1 MSNYIESKKQL
12 NKIRDKYGCKG
23 EVLFR
28 TSLQYII
35 EYGQS
40 NFKDQEWYQ
49 KVLNGTN
56 ARHDKAEAEGKLL
69 WIGRD
74 FEIAILECA
83 KELAEVNSYDLMIYM
98 QREVFL
104 SNEGID
110 PQRAIQLLK
119 NCMSI
124 LEFSHDDSDYIKAD
138 FRDADFNDDE
148 LEILGYG
155 YLIEEEE

>member
-1 MSNYIESKKQL
+1 MSSYAENKKKLDNIKSK
-12 NKIRDKYGCKG
+12 YYCKG
-23 EVLFR
+23 DVLFK
-28 TSLQYII
+28 TAIQTMI
-35 EYGQS
+35 ECGS
-40 NFKDQEWYQ
+40 NTFHDEAWFEDQMNFIDE
-49 KVLNGTN
+49 
-56 ARHDKAEAEGKLL
+56 RHDLAESVGKHLFMT
-69 WIGRD
+69 RD
-74 FEIAILECA
+74 FEKAILECA

-124 LEFSHDDSDYIKAD
+124 LEFSHDDSSYTKAD
-138 FRDADFNDDE
+138 FREADFNDDE
-148 LEILGYG
+148 LEALGYG